1 MLKKVLKI
9 IYTVL
14 RLFYLKIRYRTRFN
28 FKIPQRKIERNF
40 EVAIKKH
47 GFLFLGSNNNFKKGS
62 HLTANHGGKI
72 IIGSN
77 NFFNYNVSI
86 TALSQ
91 IKIGNHCKLANNVV
105 IIDHDHD
112 YKNGNNGYKLD
123 NVILGNNVWV
133 GANSTILKGVT
144 IGDGAVVAAG
154 SVVTKN
160 VPKRAVV
167 AGSPAKIIKRY

>member
-1 MLKKVLKI
+1 MLKTSLKVVYTLIRI
-9 IYTVL
+9 IPIKL
-14 RLFYLKIRYRTRFN
+14 RNGNK
-28 FKIPQRKIERNF
+28 FKIKKEQRQLEKGLDIIIKRNG
-40 EVAIKKH
+40 EMTIGK
-47 GFLFLGSNNNFKKGS
+47 NNNIRRNC
-62 HLTANHGGKI
+62 HLVANDGGKI

-86 TALSQ
+86 TALFQ

-112 YKNGNNGYKLD
+112 YKNGNNGYKVD